1 MLIYTSATNE
11 YSIEFFSRA
20 ILYLEKIYPNIKSK
34 IEVNIRLK
42 NNSEFTNIIDYMDLL
57 SSRKSSIVKL
67 KFDLGKTKYNI
78 DVNNESNAN
87 LPYIS
92 SSKENI
98 EFNLNNT
105 SSIECLGVVHDV
117 RSKIEID
124 TKTKREN
131 RDNYIRQHA
140 FIGYLNK
147 LILYKQES

>member
-1 MLIYTSATNE
+1 
-11 YSIEFFSRA
+11 
-20 ILYLEKIYPNIKSK
+20 
-34 IEVNIRLK
+34 
-42 NNSEFTNIIDYMDLL
+42 MDLL

-67 KFDLGKTKYNI
+67 KFDSTKNKYNI

-87 LPYIS
+87 FPYIS

-131 RDNYIRQHA
+131 RDNYIKQHA